1 MERDHGDPV
10 RYIYQNPV
18 TIIRVSR
25 LNIEDSVIL
34 TPTRGEGEKNIFELV
49 SVDLQTRRRDKH
61 LDIWRKG
68 YLEFRRIHSLWFVYR
83 CISYVSCNG
92 QKRYFLLWSMIF
104 SPILSSHQSPPRE
117 SSTLKSV
124 LDFLIFSRNTFHFF
138 LKRGRIPSGTWFPC
152 KHLDFLNRELHVTW
166 LNFPLLHSNL
176 LSFLGPVR
184 PGTSQT

>member
-61 LDIWRKG
+61 LDI
-68 YLEFRRIHSLWFVYR
+68 
-83 CISYVSCNG
+83 
-92 QKRYFLLWSMIF
+92 
-104 SPILSSHQSPPRE
+104 
-117 SSTLKSV
+117 
-124 LDFLIFSRNTFHFF
+124 
-138 LKRGRIPSGTWFPC
+138 
-152 KHLDFLNRELHVTW
+152 
-166 LNFPLLHSNL
+166 
-176 LSFLGPVR
+176 
-184 PGTSQT
+184 